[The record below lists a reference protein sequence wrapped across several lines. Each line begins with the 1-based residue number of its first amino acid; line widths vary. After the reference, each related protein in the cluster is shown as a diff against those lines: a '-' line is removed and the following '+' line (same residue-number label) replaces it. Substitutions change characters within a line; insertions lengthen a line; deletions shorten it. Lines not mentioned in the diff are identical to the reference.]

1 MKFILPLIFIL
12 SFFSCCSAQSD
23 TIALNTPNIFKITYL
38 NPEKKE
44 KISFTD
50 YSTYNEVYLD
60 TLTKDFLIIEHKS
73 DTYTL
78 ISRKSVRVLLKDI
91 TELGYVKGDKSVF
104 GALLGMGIGTVSGVI
119 LGALAEK
126 QDKLY
131 DKGSNRSVGT
141 SIAIGFVC
149 GTGLGYLLGGIYNN
163 YETSELSRYDNDL
176 NKKYLKILSIIQR
189 GIQFNKNN

>member
-1 MKFILPLIFIL
+1 MKFILPLIIIL
-12 SFFSCCSAQSD
+12 SFFSCCFAQSD

-73 DTYTL
+73 DTYPL
-78 ISRKSVRVLLKDI
+78 MNRKSVRVPLRDI
-91 TELGYVKGDKSVF
+91 KRLGYIKGDKSTY
-104 GALLGMGIGTVSGVI
+104 GALLGMGIGTTAGII
-119 LGALAEK
+119 LGLLAEK

-131 DKGSNRSVGT
+131 DAGSSKSVAT
-141 SIAIGFVC
+141 STAIGFVC
-149 GTGLGYLLGGIYNN
+149 GTGLGYLLGGIYND
-163 YETSELSRYDNDL
+163 YEISELSLYDNDL
-176 NKKYLKILSIIQR
+176 NKKYSKILSIIQR

>member
-1 MKFILPLIFIL
+1 MKIFIL
-12 SFFSCCSAQSD
+12 LLFSLLVNKCYSQSD
-23 TIALNTPNIFKITYL
+23 TIALNTPKIFKITYL

-73 DTYTL
+73 DTYPL
-78 ISRKSVRVLLKDI
+78 MNRKSVRVPLRDI
-91 TELGYVKGDKSVF
+91 KELGYIKGDKSMF
-104 GALLGMGIGTVSGVI
+104 GALLGMGVGTAAGII
-119 LGALAEK
+119 LGVLAEK

-131 DKGSNRSVGT
+131 DSRSSKSIAT
-141 SIAIGFVC
+141 STAIGFVC
-149 GTGLGYLLGGIYNN
+149 GTGLGYLLGGIYND

-176 NKKYLKILSIIQR
+176 NKKYSKILSIIQR

>member
-1 MKFILPLIFIL
+1 MKFFLSLIIL
-12 SFFSCCSAQSD
+12 SFFSCCFAQSD

-73 DTYTL
+73 DTYPL
-78 ISRKSVRVLLKDI
+78 MNRKSVRVPLRDI
-91 TELGYVKGDKSVF
+91 KRLGYIKGDKSTY
-104 GALLGMGIGTVSGVI
+104 GALLGMGIGTAAGII
-119 LGALAEK
+119 LGVLAEK

-131 DKGSNRSVGT
+131 DSRSSKSVAT
-141 SIAIGFVC
+141 STAIGFVC
-149 GTGLGYLLGGIYNN
+149 GTGLGYLLGGIYND
-163 YETSELSRYDNDL
+163 YEISELSLYDNDL
-176 NKKYLKILSIIQR
+176 NKKYSKILSIIQR

>member
-1 MKFILPLIFIL
+1 MKIFIL
-12 SFFSCCSAQSD
+12 LLFSLLVNKCYSQSD
-23 TIALNTPNIFKITYL
+23 TIALNTPKIFKITYL

-73 DTYTL
+73 DTYPL
-78 ISRKSVRVLLKDI
+78 MNRKLVRVPLRDI
-91 TELGYVKGDKSVF
+91 KELGYIKGDKSTF
-104 GALLGMGIGTVSGVI
+104 GALLGMGVGTAAGII
-119 LGALAEK
+119 LGVLAEK

-131 DKGSNRSVGT
+131 DSRSSKSIAT
-141 SIAIGFVC
+141 STAIGFVC
-149 GTGLGYLLGGIYNN
+149 GTGLGYLLGGIYND

-176 NKKYLKILSIIQR
+176 SKKYSKILSIIQR
-189 GIQFNKNN
+189 GIRLNKNN